1 MILAVIEMDDYI
13 TVLLNDLE
21 DRAPSFLPG
30 GYYAA
35 MARESD
41 ALRALEAT
49 FTAEQRA
56 LFPTYEDCR
65 NDSAA
70 HYQDALARQA
80 FLLGRTIFR

>member
-1 MILAVIEMDDYI
+1 MDDYI

-56 LFPTYEDCR
+56 LFLTYEDCR

-80 FLLGRTIFR
+80 FGGAGE